1 MYWLLDVEGD
11 EVGLSEAFNY
21 LSTSTPT
28 TTHHQRMIDYH
39 HRDDIRVITELRGS
53 SNEVITNVDN
63 D

>member
-1 MYWLLDVEGD
+1 MKEGHIMYWLLDVEGD

-39 HRDDIRVITELRGS
+39 PHDDIRTEG
-53 SNEVITNVDN
+53 EFQ
-63 D
+63 